1 MLDYIVYDRRSE
13 KKVYYIQVSDSA
25 YAKKKKTKKNLKDVV
40 KDGCKKITDD
50 SIEDV
55 YAEGCLEENRKYIYA
70 TSDLT
75 GYKDH
80 PDVLFIDLLA
90 LTSATDLI
98 GN

>member
-1 MLDYIVYDRRSE
+1 MRKRCTTFRYPNCHTVKR
-13 KKVYYIQVSDSA
+13 
-25 YAKKKKTKKNLKDVV
+25 KKTKENLKDKV
-40 KDGCKKITDD
+40 KKGSRNISDD

-70 TSDLT
+70 ASDLT
-75 GYKDH
+75 GYKNH

-90 LTSATDLI
+90 VTSATDLN